1 VCSAAKME
9 WLKSVHF
16 YRKVPRDLTEA
27 TLAGG
32 TISLLSSI
40 VMAYLFISNFS
51 AYLSVDQK
59 TSIVL
64 DASQEKK
71 LQLNFNVTL
80 YHLPCRFATLDIVDV
95 MGTHFQNVSTNII
108 KTRIETDA
116 EGRGVSTLG
125 RHAQK
130 KEPVYAE
137 QLTPSHVDVPKVSP
151 DLDQEGFL
159 AAVKQKKLVLV
170 NFYAPWCPWSRRLQP
185 VWEEA
190 YMNVMKTRH
199 ANDVLFAKADCTS
212 AGGQELCHTQ
222 HVHAFPSV
230 KVYRRHNPHS
240 HESYVGDRT
249 HGALEAF
256 VDNNVHDADHTEAV
270 AEGDV
275 ELGAGRHEGCVMRGV
290 VLVNRVPGNFHISAH
305 SKSHSFQHGA
315 LNMSHSVDSMS
326 FGKMLSPAQQRLL
339 PAEVAQGWNVLSKT
353 EHIAS
358 GKNTTMEHYLKVV
371 HTTYLIGSGRGK
383 NLETYQYTVNNN
395 NYEDGESLPA
405 AVFSYDVS
413 PMQVMV
419 QEERES
425 FAAFLTQLCAIIGG
439 VFTVTGLLDGLVYHG
454 HDLIARKGEIGK
466 AI

>member
-1 VCSAAKME
+1 ME

-32 TISLLSSI
+32 TISLISSM

-130 KEPVYAE
+130 KEPLYAV
-137 QLTPSHVDVPKVSP
+137 QKTPAHVDVPKVSP
-151 DLDQEGFL
+151 DLDKQGFL
-159 AAVKQKKLVLV
+159 AAVKQKRLVLV

-190 YMNVMKTRH
+190 YMNVMKAPY

-212 AGGQELCHTQ
+212 SGGQELCHTQ

-249 HGALEAF
+249 HEALELF
-256 VDNNVHDADHTEAV
+256 VDKNVHDSDHTEAV

-305 SKSHSFQHGA
+305 SKSHSFQHGM
-315 LNMSHSVDSMS
+315 LNMSHAVDSMS

-353 EHIAS
+353 DHIAS

-413 PMQVMV
+413 PMQVLV

-454 HDLIARKGEIGK
+454 HDLLARKGEIGK